1 MPTITQASVP
11 ITSFAKL
18 FISPYGNDGIV
29 PLYSSIPLNI
39 KTTGDCLPCVLCG
52 NSNVRQD
59 VIQAESANPKYP
71 STNTISINTGA

>member
-11 ITSFAKL
+11 VKTYSRL

-29 PLYSSIPLNI
+29 PLYSSIPLNN

-52 NSNVRQD
+52 NSNVRES
-59 VIQAESANPKYP
+59 VIQSEAANPRYP
-71 STNTISINTGA
+71 STNTINISTGA